1 MMGSI
6 FRRLSL
12 KRLDET
18 LPLAVLLVSA
28 VVLAAVAAGKDPDRS
43 VHEAVMMKLRAVDV
57 NHAALQRDVLRARAG
72 LLPSYDDLVSSVVK
86 LREAVDGLQNLFGHT
101 HFVGETKLKL
111 LLSDLSHGIHRDELL
126 VEAFK
131 TRNALLQNSIGVFG
145 QTLTSLSES
154 EDKGM
159 ARILVR
165 AGDLS
170 NLMMRFSTSHS
181 DELKNRIAHKLEQLG
196 NYDTQAPRLGSL
208 GTVIVHAKMILAVSP
223 RVDQKISAIQASS
236 TPIRA
241 GELQSEYL
249 RIATDATAFA
259 QLNRIVLGTTAALLT
274 LYVCILIYRLRAQ
287 TRRLRRRLQYEQI
300 IADIKADL
308 IAGGAEN
315 FPAFMNRA
323 LQTVAQF
330 FGARSSGVVIYNA
343 DRGELKDCYQVEGV
357 EPLRQCMM
365 AFAQELHQ
373 HKEVSSVRVHSR
385 SVPCP
390 AIRFCNLTDA
400 RGDCPSLLVGTKLPD
415 NDVAALVFLLLG
427 SKWNRLTTDET
438 QLLQSTLKTFIE
450 FLDADRSRQERH
462 GLEYRLEHAQ
472 RLEAVGTLA
481 GGIAHEF
488 NNVLGAILGYGE
500 MAVQLLRKPSP
511 TRHYVEEIL
520 KSGARAK
527 HIVDQILTFSRK
539 RERIVKP
546 FDVGE
551 AVADILPLLQVTLG
565 NHVAI
570 EANLCAGAA
579 VIEGN
584 PVEVHQLA
592 MNLCK
597 NASQASACGKTVTID
612 VQTFHLQRRRILT
625 HGEILPG
632 PYIRLAVA
640 DEGPGIAPHIL
651 PHIFE
656 PFFTTNSQAGG
667 SGLGLSAVHGIV
679 SSLSGGINVTSA
691 PGQGTTFELFL
702 PATALAPLPIE
713 SFFDE
718 RAVPTG
724 NGECIVIVEK
734 DKTLL
739 ELYEEKIAALGY
751 EPIGCGSITC
761 LRQLLESGL
770 AVDMLVLN
778 HKCLMS
784 KADSAFLGTAF
795 TTDRVLLLDDR
806 ASEPSPSVQRPQARV
821 LRTPFSSAALA
832 NAVFENLSRSPK
844 AAPGQLLPGLVS
856 HSETN
861 PLSRQRP

>member
-1 MMGSI
+1 MGSV

-43 VHEAVMMKLRAVDV
+43 VHEAVMMRLRSVDV

-72 LLPSYDDLVSSVVK
+72 LLPSYDDLVVSVVK

-101 HFVGETKLKL
+101 HFVNEAKLKL
-111 LLSDLSHGIHRDELL
+111 LLSDLRQGIDRDEML

-145 QTLTSLSES
+145 QTLTSLSET

-159 ARILVR
+159 ARVLAR

-181 DELKNRIAHKLEQLG
+181 DELKNRITDKLEQLG
-196 NYDTQAPRLGSL
+196 QYDTQALRLESF
-208 GTVIVHAKMILAVSP
+208 GTVIVHAKMILSVLP

-236 TPIRA
+236 TPVRA

-249 RIATDATAFA
+249 RIAADAASFA
-259 QLNRIVLGTTAALLT
+259 HRNRIVLGAIAALLT

-287 TRRLRRRLQYEQI
+287 TRRLQRRLQYEQI

-308 IAGGAEN
+308 IAGGADN
-315 FPAFMNRA
+315 FPTFMNRA
-323 LQTVAQF
+323 LQAVAAF
-330 FGARSSGVVIYNA
+330 FGARSSGIVIYDA

-357 EPLRQCMM
+357 EPIRQCMM
-365 AFAQELHQ
+365 AFAQDLHR
-373 HKEVSSVRVHSR
+373 HKEVSSVRVHGR
-385 SVPCP
+385 SVRCP

-400 RGDCPSLLVGTKLPD
+400 RGNCPSLLVGTKLPD
-415 NDVAALVFLLLG
+415 RDVAALVFLLLENEP
-427 SKWNRLTTDET
+427 NRLTTDET

-450 FLDADRSRQERH
+450 FIDADRSRQERH

-488 NNVLGAILGYGE
+488 NNVLSAILGYGE

-551 AVADILPLLQVTLG
+551 AVTDILPLLQVTLG

-570 EANLCAGAA
+570 EAKLSPGAA

-597 NASQASACGKTVTID
+597 NASQASARGQTVTID
-612 VQTFHLQRRRILT
+612 VQTLQVPRRRILT

-679 SSLSGGINVTSA
+679 SSLSGGINVRSA

-702 PATALAPLPIE
+702 PATTLEPLPID

-724 NGECIVIVEK
+724 NGECIAIVEK

-751 EPIGCGSITC
+751 EPIGCGSIGC
-761 LRQLLESGL
+761 LRELLDSGL
-770 AVDMLVLN
+770 AADLVVLN
-778 HKCLMS
+778 HKCLIS
-784 KADSAFLGTAF
+784 RADVAFVESVF
-795 TTDRVLLLDDR
+795 TRDQILLLSVR
-806 ASEPSPSVQRPQARV
+806 ACEPSPGVERPQARV

-832 NAVFENLSRSPK
+832 NAVFDNLARSPK
-844 AAPGQLLPGLVS
+844 TVPGRSLSGLVS
-856 HSETN
+856 HPGEESCVHG
-861 PLSRQRP
+861 